1 MRIGLILLFAAVVLV
16 FCDALPCAD
25 ERTQIGQPCEHNIVK
40 RSFTDFFK
48 SKAKDAI
55 AGLFT
60 KAKSALKDVLKKAKD
75 KVKEKVAQHFLK
87 QL

>member
-1 MRIGLILLFAAVVLV
+1 M
-16 FCDALPCAD
+16 ALPCAD

-60 KAKSALKDVLKKAKD
+60 KAKTALKDVLKQAKD
-75 KVKEKVAQHFLK
+75 KVKEKVAQHFLN
-87 QL
+87 QF